1 MGICVKS
8 ICIVSLI
15 FCSLYSQTNDT
26 LFLKIVLPSRDTV
39 KYSAGKHRIA
49 ASTNQTSKAY
59 INYKE
64 VKVYGSGAFV
74 G

>member
-1 MGICVKS
+1 MKT
-8 ICIVSLI
+8 LI
-15 FCSLYSQTNDT
+15 ALILFTLPLIAQTNDT

-49 ASTNQTSKAY
+49 ASTNPTSKAY